1 MTTKDKIIEEI
12 KQIEIDC
19 LKSVETHHPEFTNE
33 FAEGREELYNFKL
46 SENWHHYLER
56 KAELKGIQSQK
67 QKIENWEKLFE
78 EEQTGREQAQEEV
91 RNLKEELKSQKQKI
105 IEEIKSL
112 DYDEMMSE
120 DMETVDKKMFYES
133 SMTEED
139 LESVKKYILK
149 ILGEK
154 EQCFS

>member
-1 MTTKDKIIEEI
+1 MTTEKDKIIEEI

-67 QKIENWEKLFE
+67 QKIIEVIKKRINDYKKKLRGTQFNGSI
-78 EEQTGREQAQEEV
+78 QREYKFLRREM
-91 RNLKEELKSQKQKI
+91 EELLN
-105 IEEIKSL
+105 SL
-112 DYDEMMSE
+112 G
-120 DMETVDKKMFYES
+120 DKK
-133 SMTEED
+133 
-139 LESVKKYILK
+139 
-149 ILGEK
+149 
-154 EQCFS
+154 Q